1 MGIDAIQCDPQSKIV
16 LVADLFQIM
25 VNMAKGQSKAAII
38 NGQEK
43 LPHLSL

>member
-1 MGIDAIQCDPQSKIV
+1 
-16 LVADLFQIM
+16 M